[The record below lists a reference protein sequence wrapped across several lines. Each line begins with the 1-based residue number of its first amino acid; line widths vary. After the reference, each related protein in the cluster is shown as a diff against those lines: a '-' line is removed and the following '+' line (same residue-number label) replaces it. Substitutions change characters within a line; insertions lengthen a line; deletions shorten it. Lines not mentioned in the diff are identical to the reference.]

1 MFPQQDTKL
10 NTTTESPSGKISFQ
24 FDFSTG
30 DFLIE
35 DGKVKSLSGF
45 EALKMWITKVLK
57 TEKYRFKIYNSDNV
71 EKYGASLQEI
81 VTSGYPMEFI
91 KSEVQREVTE
101 TLLKNTGIK
110 SIGNFNFTRDKRTLN
125 VKFDVSTVYGTIENE
140 VII

>member
-10 NTTTESPSGKISFQ
+10 NTTTESPNGKISFQ

-30 DFLIE
+30 DFLVE
-35 DGKVKSLSGF
+35 DGKVKSLNGF

-81 VTSGYPMEFI
+81 VTSGYPIEFI
-91 KSEVQREVTE
+91 KSEIQREITD
-101 TLLKNTGIK
+101 TLVKNIDIK
-110 SIGNFNFTRDKRTLN
+110 SVGNFNFTRNKRTLN
-125 VKFDVSTVYGTIENE
+125 VKFDVSTVYGQVESE